1 MSPSAASTGRI
12 RRVRTALC
20 LALGL
25 LATSVAAAD
34 AGQTKTHARR
44 DARVYDRAPDD
55 AWRPFGGVRERRA
68 YAPDTPYGP
77 RYQTQE
83 QEQQSMYDFSTGK
96 RGNMREYWW
105 RE

>member
-1 MSPSAASTGRI
+1 MRI
-12 RRVRTALC
+12 ALC

-25 LATSVAAAD
+25 LAAGVAAAD
-34 AGQTKTHARR
+34 AGQTKSHARR
-44 DARVYDRAPDD
+44 EARVYDRAPDD
-55 AWRPFGGVRERRA
+55 AWQPFGGVRERRT

-105 RE
+105 RY